1 MLWSCQGAGVVV
13 LGRSPPAGLRCD
25 LVGSSRVAWLARLR
39 PRPSPRLP
47 ARRPPASTVVTV
59 RGPGP
64 SRAPA
69 PPWAPRPAGCS
80 LRARPRPTRPPTG
93 TSPSSP
99 RRTRKVRVGPTGL
112 RSRGGRVGTPA
123 PVPAG
128 PSPETAND
136 SGGCGAQAPPLGHPL
151 RRRAG

>member
-1 MLWSCQGAGVVV
+1 M

-25 LVGSSRVAWLARLR
+25 LIGRSLVAWLARLS
-39 PRPSPRLP
+39 PRPSPCLP

-59 RGPGP
+59 HGPGP

-80 LRARPRPTRPPTG
+80 LRARPRPMRPPTG

-99 RRTRKVRVGPTGL
+99 RRTRKVRAPRKDGA
-112 RSRGGRVGTPA
+112 RDGRVGTP
-123 PVPAG
+123 PL
-128 PSPETAND
+128 
-136 SGGCGAQAPPLGHPL
+136 CPLGLPPRPQMTREGAGRGL
-151 RRRAG
+151 RRWATPSDDGRGDQ